1 MFTLP
6 ELTLHILLKLNFED
20 NGVVVD
26 NRGRLWSVGKI
37 DSFARAGYD
46 RPWSARCSFLEEAD
60 NFFEYS
66 VESR

>member
-1 MFTLP
+1 M
-6 ELTLHILLKLNFED
+6 ILLKLNFED

-26 NRGRLWSVGKI
+26 DREAFVSVGRI
-37 DSFARAGYD
+37 DSFAGAGYD
-46 RPWSARCSFLEEAD
+46 GPWSAKCSFLEEAD